1 MDLSRNLI
9 RLKKDVIDPAFL
21 KDWPHYKNRAAN
33 FLKHAHRDPDESLT
47 GVKFELLN
55 ESELI
60 FCSLALMEFD
70 SGLSGRL
77 DIGLMHCG
85 ISSSAKR
92 PKLKEIHEMRGMK
105 TEVFM

>member
-21 KDWPHYKNRAAN
+21 KDWPHCKNRAAN
-33 FLKHAHRDPDESLT
+33 FLKHADRDPDESLT

-77 DIGLMHCG
+77 DIGLEH
-85 ISSSAKR
+85 IAFNR
-92 PKLKEIHEMRGMK
+92 IHPEIR
-105 TEVFM
+105 TRLPVQTLPRVSR